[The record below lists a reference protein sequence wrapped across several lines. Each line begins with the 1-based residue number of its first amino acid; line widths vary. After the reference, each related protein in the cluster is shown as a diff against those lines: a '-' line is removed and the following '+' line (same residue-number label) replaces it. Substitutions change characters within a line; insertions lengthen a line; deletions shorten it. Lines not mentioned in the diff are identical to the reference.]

1 MSSLLNWENRIALLC
16 ERAEK
21 QWSDGNLRTAFKLFL
36 AAAKAGW
43 LPAFSKVAQFYDNG
57 WGVKTNFDAALHWY
71 TRAYNE
77 NAAWYRVAHQRHGD
91 STSAN
96 NIGCILRDKG
106 EHERS
111 IAWFQRAI
119 KLGDGDA
126 NLNIAKIYLRNQ
138 RERLKAIH
146 YLQKTIRAPYVTDG
160 SIEEARALLKQIR
173 AESPQR
179 SKKVIQR
186 SR

>member
-1 MSSLLNWENRIALLC
+1 MSSLLNWENRIALVC
-16 ERAEK
+16 QRADK
-21 QWSDGNLRTAFKLFL
+21 QWSDGNLREAFKLFL

-43 LPAFSKVAQFYDNG
+43 VPAFGTVAQFYDNG

-77 NAAWYRVAHQRHGD
+77 NASWYRLAHRHGD

-96 NIGCILRDKG
+96 NIGCILRDRGKHKRAI
-106 EHERS
+106 E
-111 IAWFQRAI
+111 WFQRAV

-126 NLNIAKIYLRNQ
+126 NFNIAEIYLRNL
-138 RERLKAIH
+138 RDRPKAIH
-146 YLQKTIRAPYVTDG
+146 YLQKTIKAPYVTDG
-160 SIEEARALLKQIR
+160 SIEEAKALLKKLR
-173 AESPQR
+173 TKTLQR
-179 SKKVIQR
+179 SKTVGQR